1 MWVIDFRWWNGI
13 QWMLKMEFL
22 FVFSGSFFS
31 STTIHRIISRL
42 YSITLS
48 TSANAA
54 TRSLKARNV
63 RLGSQKKNWKID
75 LIRKIKKQK
84 LKKLNLSKKK
94 SNLTEKIRKKPSQ
107 TRKNQAKPK
116 KPVISK
122 ITEPN
127 WNQSVWTGFGI

>member
-31 STTIHRIISRL
+31 STTIHRIICRL

-54 TRSLKARNV
+54 TRFLKARNV